1 MLIPFGMLLFFYLM
15 VTIGFGVE
23 AKKAS
28 KLLNSL
34 FEAECSSAE
43 KA

>member
-1 MLIPFGMLLFFYLM
+1 M

-23 AKKAS
+23 AKKAI

-34 FEAECSSAE
+34 FEAEVFIAE